1 MKVEI
6 KKTKKDYYNVLI
18 ESGKTKFEK
27 VLEKSQ
33 VRFLIQKL
41 DNEI

>member
-6 KKTKKDYYNVLI
+6 TQTKKDYYKVVI
-18 ESGKTKFEK
+18 KSGNSKFEK

-33 VRFLIQKL
+33 VRFLIQQL
-41 DNEI
+41 DNAI